1 MTKLLLGAGFTA
13 LSLSFMATVACAGP
27 IQTACL
33 QSNRSAA
40 NAGLCSCIQQ
50 VADITL
56 GGADQRR
63 AAGFFRDPDKAQQV
77 HMSKSRAD
85 DDFWNRYQI
94 FGQQAELA
102 CAG

>member
-1 MTKLLLGAGFTA
+1 MNSRILQAGLVALG
-13 LSLSFMATVACAGP
+13 LSFVAQAAQAGP
-27 IQTACL
+27 I
-33 QSNRSAA
+33 RSACMQAGRTGA

-50 VADITL
+50 VADVTL

-63 AAGFFRDPDKAQQV
+63 AAGFFRDPDKAQDV

-85 DDFWNRYQI
+85 DDFWKRYQT
-94 FGQQAELA
+94 FGQQAEMA

>member
-1 MTKLLLGAGFTA
+1 MIKTLFGAGVLALCCGFTGTA
-13 LSLSFMATVACAGP
+13 ASAGP
-27 IQTACL
+27 IQSACM

-40 NAGLCSCIQQ
+40 SAGLCSCIQR

-63 AAGFFRDPDKAQQV
+63 AASFFRNPDKAQEV
-77 HMSKSRAD
+77 HMSKSRSD
-85 DDFWNRYQI
+85 DAFWDRYQI
-94 FGQQAELA
+94 FGQQAEMA